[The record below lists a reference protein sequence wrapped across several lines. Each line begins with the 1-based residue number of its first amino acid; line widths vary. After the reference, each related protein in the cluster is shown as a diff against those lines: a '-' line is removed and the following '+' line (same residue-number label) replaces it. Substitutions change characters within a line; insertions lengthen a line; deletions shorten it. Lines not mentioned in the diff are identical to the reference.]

1 MKWIDLYIQ
10 KGVYISREFDIS
22 SNFEVYRDE
31 LKYHYEL
38 NDGEVKV
45 FVRMSYDTS
54 TWTEWVQVNNSAY
67 LELFRDEYYNMEYAK
82 FQYKIELI
90 NHGVFTPIFRSF
102 SYMLRGSY
110 LLINTGDLI
119 CKPELWITKRNGA
132 GTIKLTNET
141 NGQTLVFENLNN
153 NEEVYVD
160 CENEDIMTSLPMKY
174 RYDDHNDVFLELDV
188 GENLLTGE
196 GEFDLTIRHEF
207 KTLQG

>member
-1 MKWIDLYIQ
+1 M
-10 KGVYISREFDIS
+10 
-22 SNFEVYRDE
+22 
-31 LKYHYEL
+31 
-38 NDGEVKV
+38 
-45 FVRMSYDTS
+45 
-54 TWTEWVQVNNSAY
+54 
-67 LELFRDEYYNMEYAK
+67 
-82 FQYKIELI
+82 
-90 NHGVFTPIFRSF
+90 
-102 SYMLRGSY
+102 
-110 LLINTGDLI
+110 
-119 CKPELWITKRNGA
+119 TKRNGA